1 MNPIVKWAGGKR
13 QLMKAIIK
21 EVPSKF
27 NTYFEP
33 FFGGG
38 ALLFSLMPHDAYIN
52 DINNDL
58 MSLYKIFKSKSDLK
72 LLITEL
78 KKHQKNNSKKYFYKI
93 RELDRKVNF
102 NTLSTIK
109 KAARLLYL
117 NKACFNGLYRVNS
130 KGFFNVPFNGKEKV
144 TLYNKANFDE
154 IQRYFL
160 SSKINIS
167 IGDFSSVLS
176 NAKKGDFVYLD
187 PPYDNISDKNSFT
200 AYSKENF
207 NQNDQI
213 RLFDVC
219 NQLDKRGVMW
229 LFSNHN
235 TPLIKELFKN
245 YKIIPINANRSINSN
260 SSKRKNFEELLIK
273 NY

>member
-13 QLMKAIIK
+13 QLIRAIIQ
-21 EVPSKF
+21 EVPSNF

-38 ALLFSLMPHDAYIN
+38 ALLFNLMPNNAHVN

-58 MSLYKIFKSKSDLK
+58 MSLYKIFKSNSDLK
-72 LLITEL
+72 LLIRQL
-78 KKHQKNNSKKYFYKI
+78 KIHERKHSKEYYYQI
-93 RELDRKVNF
+93 RELDRKNSF
-102 NTLSTIK
+102 KSLSHIK

-117 NKACFNGLYRVNS
+117 NKTCFNGLYRVNS
-130 KGFFNVPFNGKEKV
+130 EGFFNVPFNGKDKV

-154 IQRYFL
+154 LHRYF
-160 SSKINIS
+160 SSNKINIS
-167 IGDFSSVLS
+167 IGDFSSVLAS
-176 NAKKGDFVYLD
+176 AKRGDFVYFD
-187 PPYDNISDKNSFT
+187 PPYDNVSDKNSFT

-207 NQNDQI
+207 NQKDQV

-219 NQLDKRGVMW
+219 TELDKRGVKW

-235 TPLIKELFKN
+235 TPLIKDLFKN
-245 YKIIPINANRSINSN
+245 YKIIIIKANRNINSD
-260 SSKRKNFEELLIK
+260 SSKRRNFEELLIK